1 MSGVETAREIRK
13 VVGNDV
19 PIIIL
24 SAYDW
29 TDIEFEARAAG
40 VNGFLC
46 KPVFK
51 SGLTRLFRM
60 LIGDEEECAQESGVR
75 ETMEADDLTGKRVL
89 LVEDNDINR
98 EIASEILGMTGL
110 CVEEA
115 VDGKQAVD
123 LFEQS
128 EEGYYDM
135 VLMDIQM
142 PVMNGYQATMAIRA
156 MKRKDALRIPILAMT
171 ANAFAEDVLAAKN
184 AGMNEH
190 LAKPLDFGRLQEA
203 LSRWLA

>member
-1 MSGVETAREIRK
+1 M
-13 VVGNDV
+13 
-19 PIIIL
+19 
-24 SAYDW
+24 
-29 TDIEFEARAAG
+29 
-40 VNGFLC
+40 
-46 KPVFK
+46 
-51 SGLTRLFRM
+51 
-60 LIGDEEECAQESGVR
+60 
-75 ETMEADDLTGKRVL
+75 
-89 LVEDNDINR
+89 VEDNDINR